1 MEARFSQLT
10 LDVIG
15 KAVFNFDFDALNTKS
30 PVIQV
35 GAACVTWGL
44 PLVHSGVGSHQQ
56 GRTEVPARRCLNL
69 NTGAPNTKSA
79 VIQVGVK

>member
-35 GAACVTWGL
+35 GAACVTLGQ
-44 PLVHSGVGSHQQ
+44 QQ
-56 GRTEVPARRCLNL
+56 GWGVN
-69 NTGAPNTKSA
+69 KA
-79 VIQVGVK
+79 VFKC